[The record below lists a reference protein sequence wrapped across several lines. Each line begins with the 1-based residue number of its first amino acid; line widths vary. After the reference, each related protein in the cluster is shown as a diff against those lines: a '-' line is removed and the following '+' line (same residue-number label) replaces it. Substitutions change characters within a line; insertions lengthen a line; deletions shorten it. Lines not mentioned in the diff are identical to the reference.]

1 MASDDD
7 FGAAGTRTFESGEE
21 AAPPALP
28 NDWYGT
34 ALQRVW
40 LSAQALQWRS
50 LALVPASDD
59 VSVIELAHAFSA
71 LGLWNCG
78 EATEVV
84 DLRNVPFPNLRGPIE
99 VIKWHIRGGGRVIL
113 ALSSCSHSVATV
125 PLAQAA
131 DCCILCVALGSTRIA
146 EASEAVEQVGPD
158 HFVGTLLVRPRRRAV
173 PVAAS
178 NGVRLLRG

>member
-7 FGAAGTRTFESGEE
+7 AEATGERAFDAGE
-21 AAPPALP
+21 ATTPPALP
-28 NDWYGT
+28 NDRYGA
-34 ALQRVW
+34 ALQRIW

-50 LALVPASDD
+50 LALVPASED

-78 EATEVV
+78 ETTEVV
-84 DLRNVPFPNLRGPIE
+84 DLRNVPYPNLRGPIE

-125 PLAQAA
+125 PLAQSA
-131 DCCILCVALGSTRIA
+131 DCCILCVALGRTRIA

-158 HFVGTLLVRPRRRAV
+158 HFVGTLLVRPRRRSV
-173 PVAAS
+173 PVPAS
-178 NGVRLLRG
+178 STARLLRG